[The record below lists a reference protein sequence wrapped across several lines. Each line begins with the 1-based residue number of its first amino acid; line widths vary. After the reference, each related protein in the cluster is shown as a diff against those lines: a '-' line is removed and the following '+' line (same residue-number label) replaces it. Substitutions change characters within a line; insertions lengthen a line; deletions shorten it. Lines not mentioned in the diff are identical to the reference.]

1 MTNMVYVVY
10 CDEVSEPTAVFNDRD
25 DALALCDALE
35 SNSSYLYWVDDMP
48 ILNSTEEY
56 KNV

>member
-10 CDEVSEPTAVFNDRD
+10 CTAVFNDRD

-35 SNSSYLYWVDDMP
+35 SNSSYLYWVADLP
-48 ILNSTEEY
+48 ILNSVGEY
-56 KNV
+56 KELTK